1 MSPIRLALRTAVLLL
16 LGCGVAGLASAQVR
30 VEAIPDS
37 VLHPYSLRE
46 SNALPPADRAPHIA
60 GLTPAPPQLHD
71 FSWLGGA
78 VQVESSRQTPTGA
91 YTRPRLVIGVPSES
105 MKDWMNSAG
114 LPVENCLLPMLRARA
129 RLSAE
134 GEASGTM
141 WVYARCTFQ

>member
-1 MSPIRLALRTAVLLL
+1 MSSKLHALQPALLL
-16 LGCGVAGLASAQVR
+16 LLQCGAAALASAQVPI
-30 VEAIPDS
+30 EAIPDS
-37 VLHPYSLRE
+37 VLRPYSLRE
-46 SNALPPADRAPHIA
+46 AHAVPPPERAPHIA
-60 GLTPAPPQLHD
+60 GLTTASPQLRD

-91 YTRPRLVIGVPSES
+91 YTRPKIVIGVPSEP